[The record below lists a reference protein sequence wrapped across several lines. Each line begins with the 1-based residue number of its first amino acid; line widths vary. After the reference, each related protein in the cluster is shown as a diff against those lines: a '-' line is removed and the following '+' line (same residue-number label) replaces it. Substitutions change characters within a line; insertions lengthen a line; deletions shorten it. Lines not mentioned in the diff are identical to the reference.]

1 MIVRI
6 SGGAGATCYSKSRH
20 TCRGGH
26 PTRRTE
32 RRLVVIRT
40 SLGRPIAAFCLCLMA
55 LAGCERSQPG
65 PKPISG
71 GTSAPGTPNAAT
83 APATTGASATAG
95 TPR

>member
-1 MIVRI
+1 M
-6 SGGAGATCYSKSRH
+6 
-20 TCRGGH
+20 
-26 PTRRTE
+26 
-32 RRLVVIRT
+32 IRT